1 MTLPTSPT
9 DDPAPLTPG
18 QACLRLLLSLLVFGL
33 VVVPVVNSLP
43 LGPTA
48 RFGIL
53 AWLMVGVALYWML
66 ADLGAYSLL
75 KIQLLLFSLAASA
88 LSAKAL
94 LVWIG
99 IRALGI
105 LRDSAIGLLVLG
117 GVCATANLLY
127 LVFGLLSRRPKVPG
141 GG

>member
-1 MTLPTSPT
+1 MTAPASPNL
-9 DDPAPLTPG
+9 DPPPLSPG
-18 QACLRLLLSLLVFGL
+18 QACLRLLLSLLVFAL
-33 VVVPVVNSLP
+33 VVVPLVNSLP

-66 ADLGAYSLL
+66 ADLGTHSLL

-88 LSAKAL
+88 LSAKAF

-99 IRALGI
+99 IRRMGL
-105 LRDSAIGLLVLG
+105 LRDSAIGLLALG
-117 GVCATANLLY
+117 GVCATANLLF
-127 LVFGLLSRRPKVPG
+127 LLFGLLPKGPKAPPVG
-141 GG
+141 